1 MGKHV
6 VYLRARDE
14 RELEAAGLDPK
25 EWLKELIRAT
35 MDARHAGRSDGVQ
48 TEPLLRAE
56 KRKQPEPGPG
66 FKPDFRA
73 GDLT

>member
-14 RELEAAGLDPK
+14 RELEAAGLNPK
-25 EWLKELIRAT
+25 EWLKELVRAT

-48 TEPLLRAE
+48 AEPLLRAE
-56 KRKQPEPGPG
+56 KTKPDSG
-66 FKPDFRA
+66 FKPDFR
-73 GDLT
+73 GRDLK